1 MKIFIERPIAT
12 AMVFLALTVLGVY
25 SFLNIP
31 IEMPVT
37 KEQFPMVYIDTP
49 WPGMPPEIIQTQLT
63 SPLEEKVS
71 TVKGV
76 RKIESSS
83 QIGNSRITLEFDPKI
98 NMEFAQLA
106 LREKIAE
113 LKDELPYGI
122 RPYITPYIPED
133 FSEEPFLRYT
143 ISGDYS
149 LQKLREMVKDRLENT
164 IGAVKGVAGVDI
176 WGGSDPE
183 IKIILIEN
191 KIKSLNIQPFLISS
205 RIQERTKIYPAGTA
219 MKGAQELLF
228 KVSNPIKS
236 LREMGEI
243 VITKSGDNP
252 IRLKDIAVLVPSYGD
267 IRHIHRING
276 QPTISMTIHKEKGLS
291 TLRVS
296 RDVKQR
302 LEEVKEELPP
312 NLIFRA
318 VNDESDEIQKHL
330 KELYILVGIIVVVI
344 FILIYMVLR
353 SIKPSLL
360 VLSSIAFSVLLTFNL
375 VYFTKTSLNMLT
387 LGGLALGF
395 GLFVDNSIVV
405 FENILRIREEG
416 TSAVQAAIQGS
427 KEVFLPV
434 FASTLTTMS
443 VFFSIAYFQG
453 RLKLVYL
460 PLAIVIS
467 SALAASLLVSFSVI
481 PALSPRLLKSPKK
494 RRKERYRDLYA
505 KALKFLIKHP
515 VEILLIVAAI
525 FFGSYKWFRSEV
537 TLGEFF
543 AWYSKEKLRVY
554 VGMPAGTDIERTDV
568 VMRQFEEKV
577 IEKDYEKELNTSVMS
592 ERGFMEV
599 SFPSEIEMSYRPY
612 ILKEE
617 LIQLATNF
625 AGINVSI
632 SGFDPQ
638 GYYSGF
644 GGGPM
649 YDSRIKFFGYN
660 LKKLRDITSNL
671 EKTLKRNP
679 RIKDVKIISTRGWW
693 FRGESFEYVAKLDK
707 ESLRKYDIDPL
718 YLYYQIAA
726 MLSGR
731 VIRPI
736 KVNIGGKELE
746 FYIKFPDAEEM
757 DIKEIQDVLIL
768 TRKGEYLRL
777 GEVSSMEE
785 KPIAGSIDR
794 EDQQFQ
800 QTVMW
805 EFRGPT
811 KAAEKYREAV
821 FARLDLPPGFSA
833 SMEDTWFLTEEEKG
847 QIKFAI
853 IFSLIVVFMILASL
867 YESIIQPF
875 FILFAVPLALIGVF
889 VAFVLADFAFDSSA
903 YIGVILLGG
912 IVVNNSILL
921 VDHINIKR
929 RKGLPLLDA
938 VIQGAR
944 ERIRPIFMT
953 TGTTVLGMLPLVL
966 IQVEAGRRQIWAS
979 LALSAVGGLISSTIF
994 ILITIPIFY
1003 YYGDGIRNFTSSKIT
1018 ELKKAWKAY

>member
-37 KEQFPMVYIDTP
+37 KEQFPMVYIDTQ
-49 WPGMPPEIIQTQLT
+49 WTGMPPEIIQTQLT

-83 QIGNSRITLEFDPKI
+83 RIGSSRITLEFDPKI

-122 RPYITPYIPED
+122 RPSITPYIPED

-183 IKIILIEN
+183 IKIMLIED
-191 KIKSLNIQPFLISS
+191 KIKALNIQPYLVSS

-219 MKGAQELLF
+219 RKGQQELLF

-243 VITKSGDNP
+243 VITRAGENA
-252 IRLKDIAVLVPSYGD
+252 IRLKDISVLIPSYGD
-267 IRHIHRING
+267 IQHIHRING
-276 QPTISMTIHKEKGLS
+276 QPTISMTVYKEKGLS

-296 RDVKQR
+296 RDVKKR
-302 LEEVKEELPP
+302 LEDVKKDLPP
-312 NLIFRA
+312 DLIFRA
-318 VNDESDEIQKHL
+318 VNDESDEIKKHL
-330 KELYILVGIIVVVI
+330 KELYILVGIIVAVI
-344 FILIYMVLR
+344 FILIYVVLR

-360 VLSSIAFSVLLTFNL
+360 VLSSIGFSVLLTFNL

-405 FENILRIREEG
+405 FENVLRIREEG
-416 TSAVQAAIQGS
+416 NSPIQAAIRGS

-460 PLAIVIS
+460 PMAIVIS

-481 PALSPRLLKSPKK
+481 PALSPKLLISPKK

-505 KALKFLIKHP
+505 KALKFLIRHP

-525 FFGSYKWFRSEV
+525 FYGSYKWFRSEV

-543 AWYSKEKLRVY
+543 SWYSKEKLRVY

-577 IEKDYEKELNTSVMS
+577 IDKDYEKELNTSVMS

-599 SFPSEIEMSYRPY
+599 SFPTEIEMSYRPY
-612 ILKEE
+612 LLKEE

-660 LKKLRDITSNL
+660 LKKLRDITSSL
-671 EKTLKRNP
+671 EATLKRNP
-679 RIKDVKIISTRGWW
+679 RIKDVKIISSRGWW

-707 ESLRKYDIDPL
+707 EALRKYDIDPL

-731 VIRPI
+731 VTRPI
-736 KVNIGGKELE
+736 KVNISGQELE
-746 FYIKFPDAEEM
+746 FSIKFPDAEEM

-777 GEVSSMEE
+777 GEVSSLEE

-833 SMEDTWFLTEEEKG
+833 TMEDTWFLTEEEKG

-853 IFSLIVVFMILASL
+853 FFSLVVIFMILASL

-921 VDHINIKR
+921 VDHINLKR
-929 RKGLPLLDA
+929 RQGLPLLDA

-1003 YYGDGIRNFTSSKIT
+1003 YYGDGITIFTARKIT

>member
-37 KEQFPMVYIDTP
+37 KEQFPMVYIDTQ
-49 WPGMPPEIIQTQLT
+49 WPGMSPEIIQTQLT

-83 QIGNSRITLEFDPKI
+83 QIGSSRITLEFDPNI

-113 LKDELPYGI
+113 LKDELPYGV

-149 LQKLREMVKDRLENT
+149 LQKLREMVKERLENS

-183 IKIILIEN
+183 IKILLIED
-191 KIKSLNIQPFLISS
+191 KIKALNIQPYLVS
-205 RIQERTKIYPAGTA
+205 RKIQERTQIFPAGTA
-219 MKGAQELLF
+219 MKGEQELIF

-243 VITKSGDNP
+243 VITKAGDNP
-252 IRLKDIAVLVPSYGD
+252 IKLSDIAILVPSYGD
-267 IRHIHRING
+267 IQHIHRING
-276 QPTISMTIHKEKGLS
+276 KPTISMTVHKEKGLS

-296 RDVKQR
+296 RDVKLR
-302 LEEVKEELPP
+302 LEEVKKVLPP
-312 NLIFRA
+312 DLIFRA
-318 VNDESDEIQKHL
+318 VNDESDEINKHL
-330 KELYILVGIIVVVI
+330 KELYILVAIIVAVI
-344 FILIYMVLR
+344 FILIYIVLR

-405 FENILRIREEG
+405 FENVLRISEGG
-416 TSAVQAAIQGS
+416 TSPVQAAIQGS

-460 PLAIVIS
+460 PMAIVIS

-481 PALSPRLLKSPKK
+481 PALSPKLLSSPKK
-494 RRKERYRDLYA
+494 KKRQKYRDFYA
-505 KALKFLIKHP
+505 MSLKFLIRHP
-515 VEILLIVAAI
+515 VEILLVIAVI
-525 FFGSYKWFRSEV
+525 FYGSYKWFRSEV

-543 AWYSKEKLRVY
+543 SWYSKERLRVY
-554 VGMPAGTDIERTDV
+554 VGMPAGTDIERTDI

-577 IEKDYEKELNTSVMS
+577 MEKDYEKELNTSVMS
-592 ERGFMEV
+592 ERGFLEV
-599 SFPSEIEMSYRPY
+599 SFPTQIEMSYRPY
-612 ILKEE
+612 LLKEE

-660 LKKLRDITSNL
+660 LKKLRDITSRL
-671 EKTLKRNP
+671 ELSLKRNP
-679 RIKDVKIISTRGWW
+679 RIKDVKIISSRGWW

-707 ESLRKYDIDPL
+707 EALRKYDIDPL

-726 MLSGR
+726 MLSGH
-731 VIRPI
+731 VTRPI
-736 KVNIGGKELE
+736 KVNIEGQETE
-746 FYIKFPDAEEM
+746 FTIKFPNAEEL

-768 TRKGEYLRL
+768 TRKGEFMRL
-777 GEVSSMEE
+777 GEVSTLEE

-811 KAAEKYREAV
+811 KAAEKYRKAV

-833 SMEDTWFLTEEEKG
+833 TMEDTWFLTEEEKG

-853 IFSLIVVFMILASL
+853 IFSLVVIFMILASL

-921 VDHINIKR
+921 VDHINLKR
-929 RKGLPLLDA
+929 RQDMPLLDA

-1003 YYGDGIRNFTSSKIT
+1003 YYGDSIRIFTARKIA

>member
-736 KVNIGGKELE
+736 KVNIGGQELE

-921 VDHINIKR
+921 VDHIN
-929 RKGLPLLDA
+929 
-938 VIQGAR
+938 
-944 ERIRPIFMT
+944 
-953 TGTTVLGMLPLVL
+953 
-966 IQVEAGRRQIWAS
+966 
-979 LALSAVGGLISSTIF
+979 
-994 ILITIPIFY
+994 
-1003 YYGDGIRNFTSSKIT
+1003 
-1018 ELKKAWKAY
+1018 

>member
-1 MKIFIERPIAT
+1 
-12 AMVFLALTVLGVY
+12 MVFLALTVLGVY

-37 KEQFPMVYIDTP
+37 KEQFPKVYIDTN
-49 WPGMPPEIIQTQLT
+49 WSGMPPEIIQTQLT

-83 QIGNSRITLEFDPKI
+83 RIGSSRITLEFDPKI

-149 LQKLREMVKDRLENT
+149 LQKLREMIKDRLENT

-183 IKIILIEN
+183 IKIMLIED
-191 KIKSLNIQPFLISS
+191 KIKALNIQPYLVS
-205 RIQERTKIYPAGTA
+205 RQIQERTKIYPAGTA
-219 MKGAQELLF
+219 MKGEQELLF

-252 IRLKDIAVLVPSYGD
+252 IRLKEIAILVPSYGD
-267 IRHIHRING
+267 IQHIHRING
-276 QPTISMTIHKEKGLS
+276 QPTISMTVHKEKGLS

-296 RDVKQR
+296 RDVKLR
-302 LEEVKEELPP
+302 LEEVKKELPP
-312 NLIFRA
+312 DLIFRA

-344 FILIYMVLR
+344 FILIYLVLR

-360 VLSSIAFSVLLTFNL
+360 VLSSIGFSVLLTFNL

-416 TSAVQAAIQGS
+416 KSPVQAAIQGS

-460 PLAIVIS
+460 PMAIVIS

-543 AWYSKEKLRVY
+543 SWYSKEKLRVY
-554 VGMPAGTDIERTDV
+554 VGMPAGTDIERTDI

-612 ILKEE
+612 LLKEE

-671 EKTLKRNP
+671 ERTLQRNP
-679 RIKDVKIISTRGWW
+679 RIKDVKIISSRGWW

-707 ESLRKYDIDPL
+707 EALRKYDIDPL

-731 VIRPI
+731 VTRPI
-736 KVNIGGKELE
+736 KVNIGGQELE
-746 FYIKFPDAEEM
+746 FSIKFPDAEEM
-757 DIKEIQDVLIL
+757 DIKEILDVLIL

-777 GEVSSMEE
+777 GEVSNLEE

-833 SMEDTWFLTEEEKG
+833 TMEDTWFLTEEEKG

-853 IFSLIVVFMILASL
+853 LFSLVVIFMILASL

-921 VDHINIKR
+921 VDHINLKR
-929 RKGLPLLDA
+929 RQDLPLLDA

-979 LALSAVGGLISSTIF
+979 LALSAVGGLISSTVF

-1003 YYGDGIRNFTSSKIT
+1003 YYGDGLRNLTARKIT
-1018 ELKKAWKAY
+1018 QLRKAWKAY

>member
-736 KVNIGGKELE
+736 KVNIGGQELE

>member
-37 KEQFPMVYIDTP
+37 KEQFPMVYIDTQ

-83 QIGNSRITLEFDPKI
+83 QIGSSRITLEFDPKL

-183 IKIILIEN
+183 IKIILIED
-191 KIKSLNIQPFLISS
+191 KIKSLNIQPFLVSS
-205 RIQERTKIYPAGTA
+205 QIQERTKIYPAGTA
-219 MKGAQELLF
+219 MKGEQELLF
-228 KVSNPIKS
+228 KVSNPIES
-236 LREMGEI
+236 LRQMGEI
-243 VITKSGDNP
+243 VITKSGSNP
-252 IRLKDIAVLVPSYGD
+252 IRLKEIAVLVPSYGD

-276 QPTISMTIHKEKGLS
+276 QPTISMTVHKEKGLS

-296 RDVKQR
+296 RGVKLR
-302 LEEVKEELPP
+302 LEEVKRELPP
-312 NLIFRA
+312 DLIFRA
-318 VNDESDEIQKHL
+318 VNDESDEIKKHL
-330 KELYILVGIIVVVI
+330 KELYILVGIIVAVI
-344 FILIYMVLR
+344 FILIYLVLR

-405 FENILRIREEG
+405 FENVLRIREEG
-416 TSAVQAAIQGS
+416 TSPVQAAIQGS

-460 PLAIVIS
+460 PMAIVIS
-467 SALAASLLVSFSVI
+467 SALAASLLVSFSLI

-505 KALKFLIKHP
+505 KSLKFLIKHP

-554 VGMPAGTDIERTDV
+554 VGMPAGTDIERTDI
-568 VMRQFEEKV
+568 VMRQFEERV
-577 IEKDYEKELNTSVMS
+577 LEKNYEKELNTSVMS

-599 SFPSEIEMSYRPY
+599 SFPSEIEVSYRPY
-612 ILKEE
+612 LLKEE

-649 YDSRIKFFGYN
+649 YDSRVKFFGYN

-671 EKTLKRNP
+671 ERTLKRNP
-679 RIKDVKIISTRGWW
+679 RIKDVKIISSRGWW

-707 ESLRKYDIDPL
+707 EALRKYDIDPL

-731 VIRPI
+731 VTRPI
-736 KVNIGGKELE
+736 KINMRGQELE
-746 FYIKFPDAEEM
+746 FSIKFPDAEEM

-777 GEVSSMEE
+777 GEVSSLDE

-853 IFSLIVVFMILASL
+853 FFSLVIIFMILASL

-875 FILFAVPLALIGVF
+875 FILIAVPLALIGVF

-921 VDHINIKR
+921 VDHINLKR
-929 RKGLPLLDA
+929 RQDLPLLDA

-1003 YYGDGIRNFTSSKIT
+1003 YYGDGIHNFTARKMAQ
-1018 ELKKAWKAY
+1018 LKKAWKAY

>member
-1 MKIFIERPIAT
+1 
-12 AMVFLALTVLGVY
+12 
-25 SFLNIP
+25 
-31 IEMPVT
+31 
-37 KEQFPMVYIDTP
+37 
-49 WPGMPPEIIQTQLT
+49 
-63 SPLEEKVS
+63 
-71 TVKGV
+71 
-76 RKIESSS
+76 
-83 QIGNSRITLEFDPKI
+83 
-98 NMEFAQLA
+98 
-106 LREKIAE
+106 
-113 LKDELPYGI
+113 
-122 RPYITPYIPED
+122 
-133 FSEEPFLRYT
+133 
-143 ISGDYS
+143 
-149 LQKLREMVKDRLENT
+149 
-164 IGAVKGVAGVDI
+164 
-176 WGGSDPE
+176 
-183 IKIILIEN
+183 
-191 KIKSLNIQPFLISS
+191 
-205 RIQERTKIYPAGTA
+205 
-219 MKGAQELLF
+219 
-228 KVSNPIKS
+228 
-236 LREMGEI
+236 
-243 VITKSGDNP
+243 
-252 IRLKDIAVLVPSYGD
+252 
-267 IRHIHRING
+267 
-276 QPTISMTIHKEKGLS
+276 
-291 TLRVS
+291 
-296 RDVKQR
+296 
-302 LEEVKEELPP
+302 
-312 NLIFRA
+312 
-318 VNDESDEIQKHL
+318 
-330 KELYILVGIIVVVI
+330 
-344 FILIYMVLR
+344 
-353 SIKPSLL
+353 
-360 VLSSIAFSVLLTFNL
+360 
-375 VYFTKTSLNMLT
+375 
-387 LGGLALGF
+387 
-395 GLFVDNSIVV
+395 
-405 FENILRIREEG
+405 
-416 TSAVQAAIQGS
+416 
-427 KEVFLPV
+427 
-434 FASTLTTMS
+434 MS

-494 RRKERYRDLYA
+494 RRKEKYRDLYA

-554 VGMPAGTDIERTDV
+554 VGMPAGTDIERTDI

-577 IEKDYEKELNTSVMS
+577 IEKNYEKELNTSVMS

-612 ILKEE
+612 LLKEE

-679 RIKDVKIISTRGWW
+679 RIKDVKIISSRGWW

-736 KVNIGGKELE
+736 KVSIGGQELE

-853 IFSLIVVFMILASL
+853 LFSLIVIFMILASL

-1003 YYGDGIRNFTSSKIT
+1003 YYGDGIRNFASSKIT
-1018 ELKKAWKAY
+1018 ELKEAWKAY